1 MTRKLTEAHKQKL
14 RDNIA
19 RAREAKKINDD
30 YRSGK
35 VNMEDLVGLI
45 QSVNTNIS
53 DLKERVIQVEKK
65 QNPPTATDQIAKVME
80 KEEDEAGY
88 QEMKIHPKHRLLV
101 DNILG
106 KQFIAWESY
115 DGSDST
121 HFEFHIKVP
130 MELSSVPTE
139 DRAKGRTEDIRT
151 RVISQAAGENGV
163 KDWCEMVRKNLN
175 KYYTTNALPSPFSIN
190 A

>member
-1 MTRKLTEAHKQKL
+1 MTKLTESHKQKL

-19 RAREAKKINDD
+19 KARAAKKKNDD
-30 YRSGK
+30 HRAGK

-53 DLKERVIQVEKK
+53 DLKERVIQVEKAQK
-65 QNPPTATDQIAKVME
+65 PETATDQIAKVIE
-80 KEEDEAGY
+80 KEKDEASY

-115 DGSDST
+115 DGIDST
-121 HFEFHIKVP
+121 HFSFSIEVP

-139 DRAKGRTEDIRT
+139 DRAKGRTRDIRT
-151 RVISQAAGENGV
+151 RVISQSAGENGV
-163 KDWCEMVRKNLN
+163 KDWCEQVRKNLN
-175 KYYTTNALPSPFSIN
+175 KYYTNNALPSPFSIG